1 MVQPILLIG
10 SNGQVGSY
18 LFQVLTQIGNII
30 PITRKDVDLAE
41 PESLRKVIR
50 ECQPQIIINAAAYT
64 AVDKAQSEPQ
74 LANAINGTAPA
85 VMAQEAERLGAY
97 LIHISTDYVFDG
109 NSSRPYSETDVTNP
123 VSAYGTSKLAG
134 EQAIQQICNR
144 YLILRTAWVYGSL
157 GKSNFVKTM
166 LRLGRDR
173 EEIRVVADQIGT
185 PTSAQNIASAIASL
199 ISLIQTNTVPS
210 LTGIYHYT
218 NSGAA
223 SWYDFAHAIFEEA
236 QIVGF
241 PLQIQQVI
249 PITTPEYPTP
259 AIRPAYSVLACQKI
273 STLLGTY
280 PPHWR
285 QSLRVILKEMLQGE
299 GLKG

>member
-18 LFQVLTQIGNII
+18 LVQTLAKIGNII
-30 PITRKDVDLAE
+30 PIARKDVDLTE

-50 ECQPQIIINAAAYT
+50 EHLPQIIINAAAYT
-64 AVDKAQSEPQ
+64 AVDKAQSEPK
-74 LANAINGTAPA
+74 LADAINGVAPA
-85 VMAQEAERLGAY
+85 VMAEEAEKLGAY

-109 NSSRPYSETDVTNP
+109 SNSRPYSETDATNP
-123 VSAYGTSKLAG
+123 VSIYGTSKLTG
-134 EQAIQQICNR
+134 EQAIQENCTC

-166 LRLGRDR
+166 LRLGR
-173 EEIRVVADQIGT
+173 EKQEIRVVADQIGT
-185 PTSAQNIASAIASL
+185 PTSALDIANAIASL
-199 ISLIQTNTVPS
+199 VPLIQS
-210 LTGIYHYT
+210 DISRLSGIYHYT

-236 QIVGF
+236 QILGF
-241 PLQIQQVI
+241 PLKIQQVI

-273 STLLGTY
+273 SAVLGTY
-280 PPHWR
+280 PPYWR
-285 QSLRVILKEMLQGE
+285 QSLKVILKEMAQGE
-299 GLKG
+299 GLNG

>member
-18 LFQVLTQIGNII
+18 LLQVLTQVGNII

-50 ECQPQIIINAAAYT
+50 EYLPQIIINAAAYT
-64 AVDKAQSEPQ
+64 AVDKAQSEPK
-74 LANAINGTAPA
+74 LVDVINGVAPS
-85 VMAQEAERLGAY
+85 VMAQEAEKLGAY

-109 NSSRPYSETDVTNP
+109 NNSRPYSETDVTNP
-123 VSAYGTSKLAG
+123 VSAYGISKLAG
-134 EQAIQQICNR
+134 EQAIQQVCTR

-157 GKSNFVKTM
+157 GKGNFVKTM
-166 LRLGRDR
+166 LRLGKDKQ
-173 EEIRVVADQIGT
+173 EIRVVADQIGT
-185 PTSAQNIASAIASL
+185 PTSARNIASAIASL
-199 ISLIQTNTVPS
+199 IPLIQTDIS
-210 LTGIYHYT
+210 ALTGIYHYT

-223 SWYDFAHAIFEEA
+223 SWYDFADAIFEEA
-236 QIVGF
+236 QILGF
-241 PLQIQQVI
+241 PLQIQRLI
-249 PITTPEYPTP
+249 PITTSEYPTP
-259 AIRPAYSVLACQKI
+259 AIRPAYSVLACKKI

-285 QSLRVILKEMLQGE
+285 QSLKVILKEMAQGE
-299 GLKG
+299 GLNG

>member
-1 MVQPILLIG
+1 MAQPILLIG

-18 LFQVLTQIGNII
+18 LVQTLTPIGNII
-30 PITRKDVDLAE
+30 PITRKDVDLCE
-41 PESLRKVIR
+41 PESLRKVIQ
-50 ECQPQIIINAAAYT
+50 ECLPQIIINAAAYT
-64 AVDKAQSEPQ
+64 AVDKAQSESK
-74 LANAINGTAPA
+74 LADAINGVAPT
-85 VMAQEAERLGAY
+85 VMAEEAEKLGAY

-109 NSSRPYSETDVTNP
+109 NNSRPYSETDVTNP

-134 EQAIQQICNR
+134 ERAIQEICTR

-166 LRLGRDR
+166 LRLGKDK

-185 PTSAQNIASAIASL
+185 PTSARNIASAIASL
-199 ISLIQTNTVPS
+199 VPLIQSDISS

-223 SWYDFAHAIFEEA
+223 SWYDFADAIFEEA
-236 QIVGF
+236 QILGF
-241 PLQIQQVI
+241 PLQIQRLI

-259 AIRPAYSVLACQKI
+259 AIRPAYSVLACKKI

-285 QSLRVILKEMLQGE
+285 QSLKVILKEIAQGE
-299 GLKG
+299 GLKN

>member
-18 LFQVLTQIGNII
+18 LLQVLTQVGNIV

-50 ECQPQIIINAAAYT
+50 EYLPQIIINAAAYT
-64 AVDKAQSEPQ
+64 AVDKAQSEPK
-74 LANAINGTAPA
+74 LADAINGVAPS
-85 VMAQEAERLGAY
+85 VMAQEAEKLGAF

-109 NSSRPYSETDVTNP
+109 NNSRPYSETDVTNP
-123 VSAYGTSKLAG
+123 VSAYGISKLAG
-134 EQAIQQICNR
+134 EQAIQQVCTR

-166 LRLGRDR
+166 LRLGKDKQ
-173 EEIRVVADQIGT
+173 EIRVVADQIGT
-185 PTSAQNIASAIASL
+185 PTSARSIASALASL
-199 ISLIQTNTVPS
+199 IPLIQTDIS
-210 LTGIYHYT
+210 ALTGIYHYT
-218 NSGAA
+218 NSGTA
-223 SWYDFAHAIFEEA
+223 SWYDFADAIFEEA
-236 QIVGF
+236 QILGF
-241 PLQIQQVI
+241 PLQIQRLI

-259 AIRPAYSVLACQKI
+259 AIRPAYSVLACKKI

-285 QSLRVILKEMLQGE
+285 QSLKVILKEMAQGE
-299 GLKG
+299 GL